1 MVDVELM
8 LWPCGEPRLPIYTV
22 ADVGSAGQLSVRGLM
37 ALEYTIVYA
46 LTGSFPP
53 IYCFLRLF
61 GCLVLS
67 PGTFNNTELF
77 SLFFLRQSWFR
88 APYRLV
94 RLFYLFLYITKISLF
109 AYCKFWVN
117 TAIFSIKV
125 HKFIPPAMS
134 NKVYLALLV
143 NQQQVYL
150 TSLAAVKAFFAVQF
164 FGMSGFFESEHAWYK
179 ADNPSL
185 AVAHRDMPIIQP
197 QVH

>member
-8 LWPCGEPRLPIYTV
+8 LWPCGEPRLPMDTV

-109 AYCKFWVN
+109 VYCKFWVN
-117 TAIFSIKV
+117 TAIFSIEFHKLIPRHV
-125 HKFIPPAMS
+125 HQGLFSTTRQPATSIP
-134 NKVYLALLV
+134 NV
-143 NQQQVYL
+143 
-150 TSLAAVKAFFAVQF
+150 
-164 FGMSGFFESEHAWYK
+164 FGCRENILCGTILWNVRIF
-179 ADNPSL
+179 
-185 AVAHRDMPIIQP
+185 RIQTCMI
-197 QVH
+197 QGRQS